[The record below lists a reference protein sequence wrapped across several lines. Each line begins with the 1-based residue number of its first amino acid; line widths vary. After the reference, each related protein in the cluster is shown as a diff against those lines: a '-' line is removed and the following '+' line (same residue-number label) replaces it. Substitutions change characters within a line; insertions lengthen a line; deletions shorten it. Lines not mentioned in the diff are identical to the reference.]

1 MMKIK
6 DLINKLSKFDPDTQI
21 KLCADI
27 QDDYCNLELFDGS
40 CKLKAYKKGQK
51 YKVVDDNG
59 EPTFFTLKNN
69 CVILK
74 TKGCVA
80 WDRDDAESEEEDE
93 DDDF

>member
-1 MMKIK
+1 MKVK
-6 DLINKLSKFDPDTQI
+6 DLINKLSKFDKNTEI

-27 QDDYCNLELFDGS
+27 QDDYTNLELFDGS

-51 YKVVDDNG
+51 YKVVDGNG
-59 EPTFFTLKNN
+59 EPGFFTLKKD

-74 TKGCVA
+74 TEGWVA
-80 WDRDDAESEEEDE
+80 WEDDSIESEEEDE